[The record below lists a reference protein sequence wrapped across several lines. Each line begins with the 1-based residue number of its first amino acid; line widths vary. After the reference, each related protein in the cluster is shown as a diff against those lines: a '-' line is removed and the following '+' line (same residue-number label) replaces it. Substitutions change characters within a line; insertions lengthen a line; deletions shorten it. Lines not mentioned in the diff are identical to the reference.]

1 MFFPR
6 MQGDQAKQM
15 EGEGL
20 HNNFSQTLLRDHFS
34 VNTHVSSIFLSLYF
48 SFSDFCV
55 LLGDSAT
62 RALPH
67 QVDRRTFSCVNIS
80 QRCQH
85 QQG

>member
-1 MFFPR
+1 

-34 VNTHVSSIFLSLYF
+34 VNAHVSSIFLSIYL

-55 LLGDSAT
+55 LLLGYSAT
-62 RALPH
+62 GALPH